1 MNSSLKNYKFEI
13 LFAVLVAARATSFVF
28 NKILLGHIGVM
39 SLLALRF
46 LAAAVI
52 LVILFPKKITV
63 INKESLKG
71 GTAIGVAFFLVM
83 VTELM
88 ATRTAD
94 TSLVS
99 TVQHVSVI
107 LVPIMNAVI
116 TRKMF
121 GMNTAVGAVLAF
133 LGILCFGLKGGSFRG
148 SIWMSLI
155 AAFMYATV
163 VILTDKLTTPETD
176 PITVGMVQLLTMG
189 ILATVFA
196 LFTEKITLPSGP
208 SEWAMFVYL
217 VVICTCFGYTLTPYA
232 QSHISVDRAGII
244 CAVNPAVAAVMGV
257 LILGEDMGLL
267 GTIGLLLVLSSML
280 LPYIRLQKND

>member
-1 MNSSLKNYKFEI
+1 
-13 LFAVLVAARATSFVF
+13 
-28 NKILLGHIGVM
+28 
-39 SLLALRF
+39 
-46 LAAAVI
+46 
-52 LVILFPKKITV
+52 
-63 INKESLKG
+63 
-71 GTAIGVAFFLVM
+71 M

-107 LVPIMNAVI
+107 LVPIMNAVL

-155 AAFMYATV
+155 ASFMYATV

-176 PITVGMVQLLTMG
+176 PIAVGMVQLLTMG
-189 ILATVFA
+189 ILAAVFA
-196 LFTEKITLPSGP
+196 LLTEKLTFPSGT
-208 SEWAMFVYL
+208 SEWAMFAYL

-244 CAVNPAVAAVMGV
+244 CAVNPAVAAIMGV

-267 GTIGLLLVLSSML
+267 GTIGLLLVLSSMI
-280 LPYIRLQKND
+280 LPYVRLQKND